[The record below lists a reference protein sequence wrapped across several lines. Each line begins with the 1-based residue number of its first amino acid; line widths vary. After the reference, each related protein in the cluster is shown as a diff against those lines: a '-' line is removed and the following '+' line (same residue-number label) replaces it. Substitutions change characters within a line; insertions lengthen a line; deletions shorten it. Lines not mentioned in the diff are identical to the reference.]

1 MLSIIHRKQ
10 QGKPA
15 LFLDRDGVINED
27 CGYPSHINEIKIIP
41 EIVPVIKLANE
52 KGFPV
57 IVITNQS
64 GVARNYLNINQLNE
78 IHSFMSDE
86 LLKMGAKVDEY
97 LFCPFHP
104 DGENK
109 KYAKNSYFRK
119 LGPLMMFEGGER
131 HHVDF
136 ARSVM
141 IGDKVSDALHA
152 ISLKTFILKS
162 KYTEGSTIIIVSK

>member
-1 MLSIIHRKQ
+1 
-10 QGKPA
+10 
-15 LFLDRDGVINED
+15 
-27 CGYPSHINEIKIIP
+27 
-41 EIVPVIKLANE
+41 
-52 KGFPV
+52 
-57 IVITNQS
+57 
-64 GVARNYLNINQLNE
+64 
-78 IHSFMSDE
+78 MSDE

-109 KYAKNSYFRK
+109 KYAKIATLESHV
-119 LGPLMMFEGGER
+119 PLMMFEGGER
-131 HHVDF
+131 HQVDF

-162 KYTEGSTIIIVSK
+162 KYTEGKHDNNRFEVIEDHSELMSKVKSFFSSP